1 MTAPGAI
8 LLGSGGH
15 ARVVLHLARACG
27 MQADALCDPGLVGQG
42 ISTWEGLTFLG
53 GDEALEG
60 KDQAKPLLN
69 GVGVMPGSQARARLQ
84 AKMTAVGWT
93 FPALI
98 HPAAWVAKDADLG
111 AGVQIVAG
119 AIVQPGCQMGEG
131 TILNTKAS
139 LDHDSRTGRFCHIA
153 PGATLCGGVTL
164 GDHVFVGAGAT
175 IVQGIKIGEG
185 AVIAAGAVI
194 VQDVA
199 KGETAFGRYGTRT
212 KP

>member
-1 MTAPGAI
+1 MTTPGAI

-15 ARVVLHLARACG
+15 ARVVRHLARACG
-27 MQADALCDPGLVGQG
+27 MRVDALCDPGLMQEGL
-42 ISTWEGLTFLG
+42 STWEGLTFLG
-53 GDEALEG
+53 GDEGLEG
-60 KDQAKPLLN
+60 EDRANPLLN
-69 GVGVMPGSQARARLQ
+69 GVGILPGNQARARLQ
-84 AKMTAVGWT
+84 DKLTAAGWG
-93 FPALI
+93 FPALT
-98 HPAAWVAKDADLG
+98 HPAAWVADNVDMD
-111 AGVQIVAG
+111 AGVQIMAG
-119 AIVQPGCQMGEG
+119 AVVQPGCQIGEG

-175 IVQGIKIGEG
+175 IVQGITIGQG

-199 KGETAFGRYGTRT
+199 KGETAFGRYGART
-212 KP
+212 KL